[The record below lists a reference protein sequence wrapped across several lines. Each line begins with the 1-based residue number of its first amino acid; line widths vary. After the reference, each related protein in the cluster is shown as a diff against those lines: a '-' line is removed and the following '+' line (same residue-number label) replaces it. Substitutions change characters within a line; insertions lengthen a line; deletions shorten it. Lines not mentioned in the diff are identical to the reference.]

1 MLLKFIN
8 KIDIL
13 LIPYTY
19 IFNSNILSIIG
30 LELKDK
36 IIIID
41 EAHNIKN
48 IAKSSYSSSEVLVRD
63 LKQVLNLVKTEQ

>member
-1 MLLKFIN
+1 MLKKFIN

-19 IFNSNILSIIG
+19 IFDPNILKIIG

-36 IIIID
+36 IIVID

-48 IAKSSYSSSEVLVRD
+48 IAKSSYSSKVLQND
-63 LKQVLNLVKTEQ
+63 LRTVLMLVGV

>member
-1 MLLKFIN
+1 MLKKFIN
-8 KIDIL
+8 DIDIL

-19 IFNSNILSIIG
+19 MFDKNILDIIG

-36 IIIID
+36 IIVID

-48 IAKSSYSSSEVLVRD
+48 VAKSSYSSKVLQTD
-63 LKQVLNLVKTEQ
+63 LKMV

>member
-1 MLLKFIN
+1 
-8 KIDIL
+8 
-13 LIPYTY
+13 
-19 IFNSNILSIIG
+19 LSIIG